1 MMKTFAN
8 PIIPGFYPDPSICR
22 ANEDYYLVTSSFEYF
37 PGVPIFHSKDLINWR
52 QIGHVLDRPYQLD
65 LDGIKPSGGIY
76 APTIRYD
83 KGTFY
88 MITTL
93 FGRGGNFIVTA
104 ENPEGP
110 WSEPHWLE
118 DEGFLQQKP
127 NSVVPWIDQYFL
139 YEGEPVLFSEAP
151 GIDPSLFFD
160 DDGKVYYTGNRKPLD
175 GGKKSSDR
183 EIWLQ
188 ELDKSSMKLKG
199 EKYTIWAGC
208 GGAYTEGPHL
218 YKVNGYYY
226 LITAEGGTFHDH
238 AVMVARSRSIKG
250 AYESN
255 PRNPILTHRHLGYEY
270 PIVNVGHADLVQTQN
285 GEWWM
290 VALASRAYGGDYTN
304 LGRETFLAPVVWED
318 DWPVV
323 APGVGHLE
331 CTGKAP
337 DLPEHQWPAPPFR
350 DQFDSQELSYCW
362 NFLRTPRNEFYS
374 LVQRPGYLR
383 LYLRPEMLSRWENP
397 AFLGRR
403 LQHINF
409 KASAAMEFSP
419 RKAHEEAGLVLIQN
433 ADYHFR
439 FICTRSNGKP
449 VLRLIRRAK
458 GEEEILSENAIASS
472 QLSLRAEVDGQ
483 NITFCF
489 TDGCSTDYKTA
500 AAKVNGRILSSQVAG
515 GFVGAYIGLYASSN
529 DADSDNYADFDWFEY
544 IGACI
549 HDSYFR

>member
-1 MMKTFAN
+1 MKTFNN

-22 ANEDYYLVTSSFEYF
+22 AGEDYYLVTSSFEYF

-52 QIGHVLDRPYQLD
+52 QIGHVLDRPSQLN

-104 ENPEGP
+104 AKPEGP

-118 DEGFLQQKP
+118 NEDLLQQKP
-127 NSVVPWIDQYFL
+127 NSVVPWIDQYFS
-139 YEGEPVLFSEAP
+139 YEGEPVLFSKAP

-160 DDGKVYYTGNRKPLD
+160 DDGKVYYTGNRKPQD

-188 ELDKSSMKLKG
+188 ELDKPSLKLTG
-199 EKYTIWAGC
+199 EKYAIWAGC

-250 AYESN
+250 PYESN

-270 PIVNVGHADLVQTQN
+270 PIVNVGHADLVQTQH

-290 VALASRAYGGDYTN
+290 VALASRPFGGYYTN
-304 LGRETFLAPVVWED
+304 LGRETFLAPVRWED

-323 APGVGHLE
+323 SPGVDHLE
-331 CTGKAP
+331 FAGKAP
-337 DLPEHQWPAPPFR
+337 DLPEQQWPAPPLR
-350 DQFDSQELSYCW
+350 DPFDSQELSFCW

-383 LYLRPEMLSRWENP
+383 LYHRPEMLSCWETP

-403 LQHINF
+403 LQHIDF
-409 KASAAMEFSP
+409 TAGAAMEFSP
-419 RKAHEEAGLVLIQN
+419 RKANEEAGLVLIQN

-439 FICTRSNGKP
+439 FICTLSNGRP
-449 VLRLIRRAK
+449 VLRLIRREK
-458 GEEEILSENAIASS
+458 GEEEILSENEIASY
-472 QLSLRAEVDGQ
+472 QLCLKIEAKGQ
-483 NITFCF
+483 DITFYF
-489 TDGCSTDYKTA
+489 ADSCSTDFKTA

-529 DADSDNYADFDWFEY
+529 AAYSDNYSDFDWFEY
-544 IGACI
+544 RCI
-549 HDSYFR
+549 ET